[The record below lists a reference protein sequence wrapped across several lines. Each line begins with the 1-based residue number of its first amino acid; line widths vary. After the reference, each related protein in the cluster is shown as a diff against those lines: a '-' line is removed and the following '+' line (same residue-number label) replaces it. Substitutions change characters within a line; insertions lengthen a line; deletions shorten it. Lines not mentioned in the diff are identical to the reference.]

1 MALIF
6 LAIAILILVL
16 FVMNVVLGSVSIPLI
31 EILKILG
38 GAESQPAS
46 WQSIVI
52 DTRLPQ
58 AITAVLAGAS
68 LGVSGLMMQTL
79 FRNPLA
85 GPSVLGVSSG
95 ASLGVA
101 LLMLFASVPG
111 VRILTQSQIAGNFSV
126 VIAAFGGAFAVL
138 LLIMLLA
145 ARYRSNTTILI
156 IGIMIAYVISAVVGI
171 LQFYSFKDDLQ
182 AFVIW
187 GLGSFAN
194 VSWQQLTFFIP
205 IVILGIFAAV
215 LLIKPMNALLLG
227 NNYAS
232 NLGINTRLVSLLII
246 VVAGIL
252 VAAVTA
258 YCGPIAFLGIAIP
271 HLSRNLLKSS
281 NHLIVVPGTILS
293 GIALALL
300 CNLIARL
307 PGFDGALPINAIT
320 SIIGAPVVIWVILK
334 SSHYQKSL

>member
-1 MALIF
+1 M
-6 LAIAILILVL
+6 
-16 FVMNVVLGSVSIPLI
+16 G
-31 EILKILG
+31 
-38 GAESQPAS
+38 
-46 WQSIVI
+46 
-52 DTRLPQ
+52 
-58 AITAVLAGAS
+58 
-68 LGVSGLMMQTL
+68 
-79 FRNPLA
+79 
-85 GPSVLGVSSG
+85 
-95 ASLGVA
+95 
-101 LLMLFASVPG
+101 
-111 VRILTQSQIAGNFSV
+111 
-126 VIAAFGGAFAVL
+126 
-138 LLIMLLA
+138 LA
-145 ARYRSNTTILI
+145 ARFRSNTTILI
-156 IGIMIAYVISAVVGI
+156 IGIMIAYVITAIVGI

-182 AFVIW
+182 AFIIW

-194 VSWQQLTFFIP
+194 VSWQQLSFFTP
-205 IVILGIFAAV
+205 TVIVGLIASV

-227 NNYAS
+227 DNYAR

-271 HLSRNLLKSS
+271 HLSRHLLRSS
-281 NHLIVVPGTILS
+281 NHLIVVPGTVLS

-334 SSHYQKSL
+334 SSHYQKTL